1 MEDASLLLV
10 EEGDKPYVPPI
21 LQSDVAPCECTAP
34 RLSMV
39 VIMATAV
46 AQSFAIAGLTATMAL
61 YLSDWLGFSED
72 NATIGV
78 SLFNVLYTVLA
89 PLAGV
94 LSDIWFGNYLCQF
107 WSGWLWALGSVLVL
121 LTTIPAV
128 VGGSFGDPTTAALIL
143 CVCGLVLVALGYAV
157 INVIQSVF
165 VGDQYLEHE
174 SKELASSFSSYYMF
188 ANVGNLLGESIC
200 PILRQ
205 DTTYATLMGTIC
217 LSTVFSSFLFWVG
230 TPTYRRVPPSS
241 GGISLADCRAC
252 CCADR
257 ANVNQAEV
265 DRRPSAVASNFALLL
280 ASQPINRLE
289 SDFEYEPV
297 DTALRI
303 APEEHQEEEEE
314 HEEEEEE
321 HEEEEPPAMEAVEES
336 EKKKEEERQREEQS
350 VVVEDLLD
358 TPESPPSVWRIGSWV
373 IATRRR
379 DQKALLN
386 IGRTFVA
393 LPLFWAL
400 FYQQNS
406 TWVFQSNT
414 LARGLFGW
422 QIPPD
427 ILPSLNDL
435 LVVLFVPLFDMAIYP
450 LLDKCGCPLR
460 PIQRLATG
468 MLFIVFSF
476 VLASALQLAIATS
489 PTILSLAWQVPQYI
503 CISVA
508 EVMVAVTGLEFAY
521 SQSPPALRGMVT
533 SLWYLTQAG
542 GNLLVAAIAALELGS
557 QAMEFLVYGLMMFI
571 VLLLFLALTWG
582 FEYYDEESS
591 TGGSTGR
598 IVEIF
603 DNTGDGEELKVD
615 GSL

>member
-205 DTTYATLMGTIC
+205 DTTYATLMGAIC

-230 TPTYRRVPPSS
+230 TPTYRRTANNSHQLCCTGVNSRGYTTLSS
-241 GGISLADCRAC
+241 VEDSPD
-252 CCADR
+252 D
-257 ANVNQAEV
+257 E
-265 DRRPSAVASNFALLL
+265 LL
-280 ASQPINRLE
+280 E
-289 SDFEYEPV
+289 KEG
-297 DTALRI
+297 T
-303 APEEHQEEEEE
+303 
-314 HEEEEEE
+314 EEEEEE
-321 HEEEEPPAMEAVEES
+321 AEEAEERERNALDPVTDHTERLSDAEDRESVRDELCDREGLLDVEPGSDAFEEEA
-336 EKKKEEERQREEQS
+336 
-350 VVVEDLLD
+350 
-358 TPESPPSVWRIGSWV
+358 PSKPVWKIGSWV
-373 IATRRR
+373 IAADARS
-379 DQKALLN
+379 QKALLN
-386 IGRTFVA
+386 IILAFFP

-400 FYQQNS
+400 YYQQS
-406 TWVFQSNT
+406 TTWVFQSNM
-414 LARGLFGW
+414 LARGVFGW
-422 QIPPD
+422 EIPPD
-427 ILPSLNDL
+427 IVPALNDI
-435 LVVLFVPLFDMAIYP
+435 LVVVLVPLFDLVIYP
-450 LLDKCGCPLR
+450 LFAVCGRPLR
-460 PIQRLATG
+460 PIQRLAAG
-468 MLFIVFSF
+468 MLFMVFGFLLSSVLEF
-476 VLASALQLAIATS
+476 VMETS
-489 PTILSLAWQVPQYI
+489 PTMLSLAWQIPQYI

-533 SLWYLTQAG
+533 SIWYLAQAG
-542 GNLLVAAIAALELGS
+542 GNFLVAVIAALDLRS
-557 QAMEFLVYGLMMFI
+557 QTLQFLAYALMMFV
-571 VLLLFLALTWG
+571 VLVLFVALTWS
-582 FEYYDEESS
+582 FEYYSDPEPADLVEVYDEPDDDVQESS
-591 TGGSTGR
+591 DLHTEGHTQK
-598 IVEIF
+598 
-603 DNTGDGEELKVD
+603 TH
-615 GSL
+615 